1 MKKINTIIA
10 LGVIVLTTLS
20 ACFGGRSASVGR
32 GGEVVGVGGRAFT
45 EPTPYG
51 MTLIKRGFLKM
62 GMEKEDSLWGK
73 QTPVKEISVDGFW
86 MEKPR
91 LQTLSTS
98 SLCSGC
104 ATLSF
109 ALVLPTRLMAATRA
123 T

>member
-1 MKKINTIIA
+1 M
-10 LGVIVLTTLS
+10 IVLTTLT
-20 ACFGGRSASVGR
+20 ACFGGRATSLGR
-32 GGEVVGVGGRAFT
+32 GGEVVGVSGRGFT

-73 QTPVKEISVDGFW
+73 QTPVKEISVDGFGW
-86 MEKPR
+86 TKQR
-91 LQTLSTS
+91 LPTLNTN

-104 ATLSF
+104 ATLSC
-109 ALVLPTRLMAATRA
+109 AHVLPTRLTEVTRA